1 MSAINLDLAAN
12 ALPASFSGFA
22 AGGGAGTRDTRGVD
36 DPGPDMRLGYAI
48 AFLFFVLLI
57 GWAAI
62 ARLDAAAMAPGK
74 LVIDG
79 QRQTVQHR
87 DGGVVGEIHVR
98 EGQKV
103 SQGQVLLSLAA
114 ADVRA
119 QERALSSQAITLL
132 AQRARLQSEQLGR
145 GTIIPPPEFAAMTSP
160 QDQAEIA
167 RALELQRAQLR
178 TRLAVVQAQ
187 RGAFAQRRSGAGNLG
202 RGYGEQ
208 VSALD
213 QQIRSLD
220 QELESLR
227 GVAAEGFVSQSRIR
241 ALERARAELV
251 GQRGQYSATVA
262 QSRDQAGESRLQ
274 SLEAQSDY
282 LARSASELRDVESA
296 LNEVVPK
303 LTAARDQL
311 ARTIIRSPASGTVVG
326 LQVHTPGGVIGAGQR
341 LMDIVPDR
349 AALNVEGRLAVEDGD
364 DVVAGQTAFVRFDS
378 LHERALPP
386 LEGKV
391 TRVSA
396 DSFTDEKTGA
406 SYFTAAIEVKPSQ
419 IALLKEVRGPKFE
432 LRAGMP
438 VSIEIPVRRRT
449 ALQYMLE
456 PLTATMRRAGREH

>member
-1 MSAINLDLAAN
+1 
-12 ALPASFSGFA
+12 
-22 AGGGAGTRDTRGVD
+22 
-36 DPGPDMRLGYAI
+36 
-48 AFLFFVLLI
+48 
-57 GWAAI
+57 
-62 ARLDAAAMAPGK
+62 MAPGK

-87 DGGVVGEIHVR
+87 EGGVVGEIHVR

-103 SQGQVLLSLAA
+103 TRGQVLLSLAA

-119 QERALSSQAITLL
+119 QERALASQAITLF

-145 GTIIPPPEFAAMTSP
+145 DTIVPPPEFAAMTDP
-160 QDQAEIA
+160 VDRGEIA
-167 RALELQRAQLR
+167 RALEVQRVQLR

-187 RGAFAQRRSGAGNLG
+187 RGALAQRRSGSGNLG
-202 RGYGEQ
+202 RGYSEQ
-208 VSALD
+208 VSALN

-227 GVAAEGFVSQSRIR
+227 GVAEEGFVSQSRIR
-241 ALERARAELV
+241 ALERARAELI
-251 GQRGQYSATVA
+251 GQRGQSSATVA

-282 LARSASELRDVESA
+282 LARSATELRDVEAS

-303 LTAARDQL
+303 LAAARDQL
-311 ARTIIRSPASGTVVG
+311 ARTIIRSPATGTVVG
-326 LQVHTPGGVIGAGQR
+326 LQVFTPGGVISPGQR
-341 LMDIVPDR
+341 LMDVVPDR
-349 AALNVEGRLAVEDGD
+349 AALDVEGRLTVNDGD
-364 DVVAGQTAFVRFDS
+364 DVVPGQTAFVRFDS
-378 LHERALPP
+378 LNERSLPP
-386 LEGKV
+386 LEGTV

-396 DSFTDEKTGA
+396 DSFTDEKTGE
-406 SYFTAAIEVKPSQ
+406 SYFTASVEVKPSQ
-419 IALLKEVRGPKFE
+419 LALLKEVRGPDFQ

-456 PLTATMRRAGREH
+456 PLTAAMRKAGREH

>member
-1 MSAINLDLAAN
+1 MTAMNFDLKGS
-12 ALPASFSGFA
+12 ALPATLAGFGIGSGDQA
-22 AGGGAGTRDTRGVD
+22 QKGVD
-36 DPGPDMRLGYAI
+36 DPGPDMRLGYI
-48 AFLFFVLLI
+48 VAFLFFVVLI
-57 GWAAI
+57 GWAAVT
-62 ARLDAAAMAPGK
+62 RLDAAAMAPGK

-87 DGGVVGEIHVR
+87 DGGVVGAIHVR

-103 SQGQVLLSLAA
+103 EKGQVLLTLAA
-114 ADVRA
+114 ADVGA

-145 GTIIPPPEFAAMTSP
+145 NTIVMPAEFAAMTSP
-160 QDQAEIA
+160 EDRAEIA
-167 RALELQRAQLR
+167 RAMEVQAVQLR

-202 RGYGEQ
+202 RGYSEQ
-208 VSALD
+208 VSALE

-227 GVAAEGFVSQSRIR
+227 GVAEEGFVSQSRIR
-241 ALERARAELV
+241 ALERARAELI

-282 LARSASELRDVESA
+282 LARSASELRDVEAA

-303 LTAARDQL
+303 LSAARDQL
-311 ARTIIRSPASGTVVG
+311 ARTEIRSPATGTVVG
-326 LQVHTPGGVIGAGQR
+326 LQVFTPGGVIGGGQR

-349 AALNVEGRLAVEDGD
+349 AALHVEGRLTVNDGD
-364 DVVAGQTAFVRFDS
+364 DVMPGQTAFVRFDS
-378 LHERALPP
+378 LHERSLPP
-386 LEGKV
+386 LEGTV

-396 DSFTDEKTGA
+396 DSFTDEKTGE

-419 IALLKEVRGPKFE
+419 LALLQDVRGPDFQ

-438 VSIEIPVRRRT
+438 VTIEIPVRKRT

-456 PLTATMRRAGREH
+456 PITSAMRTAGREH

>member
-1 MSAINLDLAAN
+1 MSSTSID
-12 ALPASFSGFA
+12 LPASSLPPGFSGFA
-22 AGGGAGTRDTRGVD
+22 NGGGGQGAQTTVD
-36 DPGPDMRLGYAI
+36 DPRFDMKLGYAI
-48 AFLFFVLLI
+48 AFAFFVLLI
-57 GWAAI
+57 GWAAFT
-62 ARLDAAAMAPGK
+62 RLDAAAMAPGK

-87 DGGVVGEIHVR
+87 DGGVVGEINVR

-103 SQGQVLLSLAA
+103 QKGQVLLSLAA

-145 GTIIPPPEFAAMTSP
+145 STIVPPPEFAAMTNP

-167 RALELQRAQLR
+167 RAMQIQAAQLR

-187 RGAFAQRRSGAGNLG
+187 RGALAQRRSGAGNLG
-202 RGYGEQ
+202 RGYSEQ
-208 VSALD
+208 VAALD
-213 QQIRSLD
+213 QQVRSLD

-227 GVAAEGFVSQSRIR
+227 GVAEEGFVSQSRIR
-241 ALERARAELV
+241 ALERARAELI

-282 LARSASELRDVESA
+282 LARSASELRDVEAS
-296 LNEVVPK
+296 LNDVMPK

-311 ARTIIRSPASGTVVG
+311 SRTIIRSPATGTVVG
-326 LQVHTPGGVIGAGQR
+326 LQVFTPGGVIGAGQR
-341 LMDIVPDR
+341 LMDVVPDR
-349 AALNVEGRLAVEDGD
+349 AGLNVEGRLTVQDGD
-364 DVVAGQTAFVRFDS
+364 DVMPGQTAFVRFDS
-378 LHERALPP
+378 LHERSLPP

-396 DSFTDEKTGA
+396 DSFTDEKTGE
-406 SYFTAAIEVKPSQ
+406 SYFTTQVEVAPSQ
-419 IALLKEVRGPKFE
+419 LALLKDVRGPDFQ

-449 ALQYMLE
+449 ALQYMFE
-456 PLTATMRRAGREH
+456 PITAAMRRAGREH

>member
-1 MSAINLDLAAN
+1 MSAIDLNLPAN
-12 ALPASFSGFA
+12 AMPAGFPGLGAASGAPA
-22 AGGGAGTRDTRGVD
+22 AKGVD
-36 DPGPDMRLGYAI
+36 DPSSDIRLGYVI

-57 GWAAI
+57 GWAAVT
-62 ARLDAAAMAPGK
+62 RLDAAAVAAGK

-87 DGGVVGEIHVR
+87 EGGVVGEILVR

-103 SQGQVLLSLAA
+103 TGGQVLLSLAA

-145 GTIIPPPEFAAMTSP
+145 PTIVTPAEFAGMTDP
-160 QDQAEIA
+160 QDRIEIA
-167 RALELQRAQLR
+167 RALEVQQAQLR

-202 RGYGEQ
+202 RGYSEQ

-227 GVAAEGFVSQSRIR
+227 TVAEEGFVSQSRIR
-241 ALERARAELV
+241 ALERAKSELI
-251 GQRGQYSATVA
+251 GQRGQYNATVA

-274 SLEAQSDY
+274 SLEAQNDY
-282 LARSASELRDVESA
+282 LARSATELRDVEAA
-296 LNEVVPK
+296 LNDVVPK
-303 LTAARDQL
+303 LAAARDQL
-311 ARTIIRSPASGTVVG
+311 ARTVIRSPASGTVVG
-326 LQVHTPGGVIGAGQR
+326 LQVFTPGGVIAAGQR
-341 LMDIVPDR
+341 LMDVVPDR
-349 AALNVEGRLAVEDGD
+349 AALHVEGRLTVNDGD
-364 DVVAGQTAFVRFDS
+364 DVMTGQTAYVRFDS

-386 LEGKV
+386 LEGTV

-396 DSFTDEKTGA
+396 DSFTDEKTGE
-406 SYFTAAIEVKPSQ
+406 SYFTAAVEVKPSQ
-419 IALLKEVRGPKFE
+419 LALLKDVRGPDFQ

-438 VSIEIPVRRRT
+438 VTIEIPVRRRT

-456 PLTATMRRAGREH
+456 PLTAAMRKAGREH

>member
-1 MSAINLDLAAN
+1 MSAINLDLGAN
-12 ALPASFSGFA
+12 ALPANFPGLTV
-22 AGGGAGTRDTRGVD
+22 GGQSTAPKGVD
-36 DPGPDMRLGYAI
+36 DPGFDMKLGYAI

-57 GWAAI
+57 GWAALT
-62 ARLDAAAMAPGK
+62 RLDAAAMAPGK

-87 DGGVVGEIHVR
+87 EGGVVGEIHVR
-98 EGQKV
+98 EGQNV
-103 SQGQVLLSLAA
+103 TRGQVLLSLAA

-119 QERALSSQAITLL
+119 QERALASQAITLF

-145 GTIIPPPEFAAMTSP
+145 NTIVPPPEFAAMTDP
-160 QDQAEIA
+160 VDRAEIA
-167 RALELQRAQLR
+167 RALEVQRVQLR

-187 RGAFAQRRSGAGNLG
+187 RGALAQRRSGSGNLG
-202 RGYGEQ
+202 RGYSEQ
-208 VSALD
+208 VSALN

-227 GVAAEGFVSQSRIR
+227 GVAEEGFVSQSRIR
-241 ALERARAELV
+241 ALERARAELI
-251 GQRGQYSATVA
+251 GQRGQSSATVA

-282 LARSASELRDVESA
+282 LARSATELRDVEAA

-303 LTAARDQL
+303 LAAARDQL
-311 ARTIIRSPASGTVVG
+311 ARTVIRSPATGTVVG
-326 LQVHTPGGVIGAGQR
+326 LQVFTPGGVIAPGQR
-341 LMDIVPDR
+341 LMDVVPDR
-349 AALNVEGRLAVEDGD
+349 AALDVEGRLTVNDGD
-364 DVVAGQTAFVRFDS
+364 DVVPGQTAYVRFDS
-378 LHERALPP
+378 LHERSLPP
-386 LEGKV
+386 LEGTV

-396 DSFTDEKTGA
+396 DSFTDEKTGE
-406 SYFTAAIEVKPSQ
+406 SYFTASVEVKPSQ
-419 IALLKEVRGPKFE
+419 LALLKEVRGPDFQ

-456 PLTATMRRAGREH
+456 PLTAAMRKAGREH

>member
-1 MSAINLDLAAN
+1 MSAINLDLSAN
-12 ALPASFSGFA
+12 ALPVNLSGFGP
-22 AGGGAGTRDTRGVD
+22 GGSGGPAPRGVD
-36 DPGPDMRLGYAI
+36 DPSSDMRLGYAI

-62 ARLDAAAMAPGK
+62 TRLDAAAVAAGK

-87 DGGVVGEIHVR
+87 EGGVVGEILVR

-103 SQGQVLLSLAA
+103 AKGQVLLSLAA

-145 GTIIPPPEFAAMTSP
+145 PTIIPPVEFAGMTDP
-160 QDQAEIA
+160 QDRIEIA
-167 RALELQRAQLR
+167 RALEVQRAQLR

-202 RGYGEQ
+202 RGYSEQ

-213 QQIRSLD
+213 QQIRSLN

-227 GVAAEGFVSQSRIR
+227 SVAEEGFVSQSRIR
-241 ALERARAELV
+241 ALERAKAELI
-251 GQRGQYSATVA
+251 GQRGQYNATVA

-274 SLEAQSDY
+274 SLEAQNDY
-282 LARSASELRDVESA
+282 LARSATELRDVEAA

-303 LTAARDQL
+303 LAAARDQL
-311 ARTIIRSPASGTVVG
+311 ARTVIRSPASGTVVG
-326 LQVHTPGGVIGAGQR
+326 LQVFTPGGVVAAGQR
-341 LMDIVPDR
+341 LMDVVPDR
-349 AALNVEGRLAVEDGD
+349 AALHVEGRLTVNDGD
-364 DVVAGQTAFVRFDS
+364 DVMPGQTAFVRFDS
-378 LHERALPP
+378 LHERSLPP
-386 LEGKV
+386 LEGTV

-396 DSFTDEKTGA
+396 DSFTDEKTGE
-406 SYFTAAIEVKPSQ
+406 SYFTAAVEVKPSQ
-419 IALLKEVRGPKFE
+419 LALLKDVRGPDFQ

-438 VSIEIPVRRRT
+438 VTIEIPVRRRT

-456 PLTATMRRAGREH
+456 PLTAAMRKAGREH

>member
-1 MSAINLDLAAN
+1 MSAIDLNLPAN
-12 ALPASFSGFA
+12 ALPAGFPGFGA
-22 AGGGAGTRDTRGVD
+22 AGSPAPKGVD
-36 DPGPDMRLGYAI
+36 DPSSDMRLGYAI

-57 GWAAI
+57 GWAALT
-62 ARLDAAAMAPGK
+62 RLDAAAVASGK

-87 DGGVVGEIHVR
+87 EGGVVGEILVR

-103 SQGQVLLSLAA
+103 AKGQVLLSLAA

-145 GTIIPPPEFAAMTSP
+145 GTIVAPAEFAGMTDP
-160 QDQAEIA
+160 QDRIEIA
-167 RALELQRAQLR
+167 RALEVQQAQLR

-187 RGAFAQRRSGAGNLG
+187 RGAFAQRGSGAGNLG
-202 RGYGEQ
+202 RGYSEQ
-208 VSALD
+208 VAALN

-220 QELESLR
+220 QELASLR
-227 GVAAEGFVSQSRIR
+227 TVAEEGFVSQSRIR
-241 ALERARAELV
+241 SLERAKAELI
-251 GQRGQYSATVA
+251 GQRGQYNATVA

-274 SLEAQSDY
+274 SLEAQNDY
-282 LARSASELRDVESA
+282 LARSATELRDVEAA
-296 LNEVVPK
+296 LNDVVPK
-303 LTAARDQL
+303 LAAARDQL

-326 LQVHTPGGVIGAGQR
+326 LQVFTPGGVISAGQR
-341 LMDIVPDR
+341 LMDVVPDR
-349 AALNVEGRLAVEDGD
+349 AAMHVEGRLTANDGD
-364 DVVAGQTAFVRFDS
+364 DVMPGQTAFVRFDS
-378 LHERALPP
+378 LHERSLPP
-386 LEGKV
+386 LEGTV

-396 DSFTDEKTGA
+396 DSFTDEKTGE
-406 SYFTAAIEVKPSQ
+406 SYFTAAVEVKPSQ
-419 IALLKEVRGPKFE
+419 LALLKNVRGPDFQ

-456 PLTATMRRAGREH
+456 PLTAAMRKAGREH